1 MQIMVQPAHGIAS
14 CVLVSAIVAVG
25 CARSGSSTQAGD
37 DAGVATMRTT
47 SATMRTASCDRGA
60 LVGTCSEYTGK
71 YLADNEVFLAST
83 CTKLGGT
90 FVYAECPNTSVIG
103 ACTLSTSEVRKF
115 YGAGS
120 AAWDPERA
128 RSECAGSL
136 GGSWQTR

>member
-1 MQIMVQPAHGIAS
+1 MQIMVQSAHGIGS
-14 CVLVSAIVAVG
+14 CVLVSAMVAVG
-25 CARSGSSTQAGD
+25 CGRSGSSAQASD

-47 SATMRTASCDRGA
+47 MRTASCDRGA
-60 LVGTCSEYTGK
+60 IVGTCSEYAGK
-71 YLADNEVFLAST
+71 YLADNEVLLSSM

-90 FVYAECPNTSVIG
+90 FVYAECPNTTVIG

-128 RSECAGSL
+128 RGECAGSL
-136 GGSWQTR
+136 GGSWQPR